1 MDKFYS
7 KIWTLMIVVLLIG
20 VSLMVACDDDDD
32 EETSAPSAEPVTF
45 KLGNI
50 SDVTGPAAPA
60 LTVVDGALADLVKY
74 FNDNNLIPGMEIE
87 VVTYDSQYNPGNAKP
102 GYEWLI
108 DRGADVMVTGLPP
121 IIDALYPLCT
131 EDEVVLLTIACNA
144 EAIELP
150 TWNFAFEVT
159 TQSFIYTLM
168 PWIEQND
175 PDFPTDRPAKIGGT
189 GMIGPYAQYLQEA
202 GEAYADANPDKWE
215 WIGGHLLGWETV
227 TFGPEVEALL
237 DADYIIPPS
246 TGFYIGNFIKEYRD
260 AGGEANFLGTD
271 AHNAYMG
278 MIVDAVGGWEPID
291 GMLFSLPNRWYNED
305 SEVTNLMNQ
314 LLTDYHGA
322 SEAASLKKAGSSYQ
336 GAFHML
342 WGMLMLI
349 KETAEEHGASNV
361 NSQTIY
367 DTATSFNL
375 EMDGGQVISFSETE
389 RTAWDYFGIY
399 EASAADQD
407 LMRIGADDWWPV
419 RTEP

>member
-1 MDKFYS
+1 MEPTVIPTVEPTPSPTEVS
-7 KIWTLMIVVLLIG
+7 K
-20 VSLMVACDDDDD
+20 
-32 EETSAPSAEPVTF
+32 F

-74 FNDNNLIPGMEIE
+74 FNDNNLIPGLE
-87 VVTYDSQYNPGNAKP
+87 VEVEAYDSQYNPANTKAA
-102 GYEWLI
+102 YEWLI
-108 DRGADVMVTGLPP
+108 ERDADVIVTGLPP
-121 IIDALYPLCT
+121 IIDVVYPMCT
-131 EDEVVLLTIACNA
+131 EDEVALLTIACNA
-144 EAIELP
+144 EAIVLP

-159 TQSFIYTLM
+159 TQSFMYTLM

-175 PDFPTDRPAKIGGT
+175 PNFPTDRPAKIGGV
-189 GMIGPYAQYLQEA
+189 GFAGNYAQYLQDSA
-202 GEAYADANPDKWE
+202 KAYVDANPDKWE
-215 WIGGHLLGWETV
+215 WIGGHILGWETV
-227 TFGPEVEALL
+227 TFGPEVDAMM

-246 TGFYIGNFIKEYRD
+246 TGFYIGSFIKEYRD

-278 MIVDAVGGWEPID
+278 LIVDAVGGWDAID
-291 GMLFSLPNRWYNED
+291 GMLFALPNRWYNED

-314 LLTDYHGA
+314 LLMDYHGA
-322 SEAASLKKAGSSYQ
+322 SEAASMKKAGSSYQ
-336 GAFHML
+336 GAFHMW
-342 WGMLMLI
+342 WGILMLI
-349 KETAEEHGASNV
+349 QETAEQHGSDNV

-367 DTATSFNL
+367 DTATSFTLN
-375 EMDGGQVISFSETE
+375 MDGGQVLSFSETE

-399 EASAADQD
+399 EASAADED